1 MDRSQFSFRKVLGDI
16 KTDLLPSIVVFLV
29 ALPLCLGIAIA
40 SGAPPVAGLITGIIG
55 GLIVGSISGAPL
67 QVSGPAA
74 GLTVI
79 VYDLFQRFELE
90 VVMLVVLIAGLLQIS
105 AGLLRLGQWFRAVS
119 PAVIQGMLAGI
130 GVLIFASQFHIMA
143 DDKPRKGMELWG
155 VHIEPGLANL
165 LTIPETVY
173 KIFMPLD
180 GSTHQMAALLGVLT
194 ISVILLWKKIAPKKL
209 KLIPGP
215 LLGVTLATVLVFAAS
230 FVRQNA
236 AESSTPLS
244 PTVATIT
251 HVAEV
256 EQLSSKIPD
265 DILTGITLPDL
276 TKWASAPLVS
286 VFLAALAV
294 ALVASA
300 ETLLCATAVDQMH
313 TGPRAKYDREL
324 FAQGVGN
331 SLCGLVGGI
340 PMTGVIVRSA
350 ANVEAGGKTRASS
363 IMHGL
368 WLLVMVA
375 ALPFLLKQIPIS
387 ALAAVLVFTG
397 YKLVNLK
404 VVKELAKFGWSE
416 VFIYFATM
424 ITIVATDLLIGVMT
438 GMVLAAIKLL
448 YTFSHLEVRGE
459 SDAKQKRSALYL
471 NGTATFL
478 ALPKLAAALDR
489 VPADHE
495 LHVQFERLNYIDHAC
510 LDLLMNWEKQHEATG
525 GGLVVDWDSLTAK
538 FNGKKAPAISDANGK
553 HNSVHG
559 MSSQKRDRQPA
570 LAGQEDH

>member
-1 MDRSQFSFRKVLGDI
+1 M
-16 KTDLLPSIVVFLV
+16 
-29 ALPLCLGIAIA
+29 
-40 SGAPPVAGLITGIIG
+40 
-55 GLIVGSISGAPL
+55 
-67 QVSGPAA
+67 
-74 GLTVI
+74 
-79 VYDLFQRFELE
+79 
-90 VVMLVVLIAGLLQIS
+90 
-105 AGLLRLGQWFRAVS
+105 
-119 PAVIQGMLAGI
+119 
-130 GVLIFASQFHIMA
+130 
-143 DDKPRKGMELWG
+143 
-155 VHIEPGLANL
+155 
-165 LTIPETVY
+165 
-173 KIFMPLD
+173 
-180 GSTHQMAALLGVLT
+180 
-194 ISVILLWKKIAPKKL
+194 
-209 KLIPGP
+209 
-215 LLGVTLATVLVFAAS
+215 
-230 FVRQNA
+230 
-236 AESSTPLS
+236 
-244 PTVATIT
+244 
-251 HVAEV
+251 
-256 EQLSSKIPD
+256 
-265 DILTGITLPDL
+265 
-276 TKWASAPLVS
+276 S

-331 SLCGLVGGI
+331 SICGLVGGI

-438 GMVLAAIKLL
+438 GMVLAALKLL

-459 SDAKQKRSALYL
+459 SEPQQRRTTLYL

-495 LHVQFERLNYIDHAC
+495 LHVHFERLNYIDHAC
-510 LDLLMNWEKQHEATG
+510 LDLLINWEKQHDATG
-525 GGLVVDWDSLTAK
+525 GSLVIDWDSLTAK
-538 FNGKKAPAISDANGK
+538 STANSRAQTARRTISAIANRRSLGRRIA
-553 HNSVHG
+553 N
-559 MSSQKRDRQPA
+559 A
-570 LAGQEDH
+570 